1 MTGPFFRLP
10 KAVAVIAFCLIGCSF
25 GPAIEAETSIAQFYT
40 SVTPATD
47 NSPANPDPALTTEF
61 VEPTLPGST
70 LAAPEDTTVVAAPEQ
85 TTTELS
91 PSARRFH
98 YTLSFDVRAAY
109 DDNVTLSHND
119 PVDDLYGRIQAIVTL
134 GLGDTE
140 GGEGNHLG
148 IVYTPSYYFYSDHS
162 NFNAVEHLLRLE
174 GLYRF
179 SRLTLGLIEDIQ
191 SIESSHLESHG
202 TTGTTIN
209 ASNIDI
215 GVRQRLTTY
224 FTRLN
229 ATYDFSGKTS
239 LTAGVDYTTTD
250 YENSISSRTVMATLG
265 IDYKLGPKFGV
276 GLAGSG
282 ARNFVDAPSPDQS
295 FEQINARM
303 TYEIT
308 GKVTANAS
316 GGIEFRQFEGG
327 TSDHTSPVF
336 QVGINYQ
343 PFDGTALALNASRQ
357 NLNSA
362 VLSNQDYASTQ
373 VTATL
378 RQRLF
383 QRLSISVSGGY
394 QNLSYF
400 NTVNGSDTAREDN
413 YYFIQPGID
422 VTITRYWSAG
432 AFYLHRINDSTI
444 TLFGFDENQFGVHSQ
459 VTF

>member
-25 GPAIEAETSIAQFYT
+25 GPAIQAQTSIAPLYT
-40 SVTPATD
+40 SITPATD
-47 NSPANPDPALTTEF
+47 NPPANPDPALTTEF
-61 VEPTLPGST
+61 VEPTLPAST
-70 LAAPEDTTVVAAPEQ
+70 VPVPDDTRVVAAPEH
-85 TTTELS
+85 TTELS

-98 YTLSFDVRAAY
+98 YALSFDVRAAY

-224 FTRLN
+224 FTRPN
-229 ATYDFSGKTS
+229 DTYDFSAKSS
-239 LTAGVDYTTTD
+239 LTACVYYSTTD
-250 YENSISSRTVMATLG
+250 YENSISSRTLMATL
-265 IDYKLGPKFGV
+265 
-276 GLAGSG
+276 A
-282 ARNFVDAPSPDQS
+282 
-295 FEQINARM
+295 
-303 TYEIT
+303 
-308 GKVTANAS
+308 
-316 GGIEFRQFEGG
+316 IE
-327 TSDHTSPVF
+327 
-336 QVGINYQ
+336 Y
-343 PFDGTALALNASRQ
+343 
-357 NLNSA
+357 
-362 VLSNQDYASTQ
+362 
-373 VTATL
+373 
-378 RQRLF
+378 
-383 QRLSISVSGGY
+383 
-394 QNLSYF
+394 
-400 NTVNGSDTAREDN
+400 
-413 YYFIQPGID
+413 
-422 VTITRYWSAG
+422 
-432 AFYLHRINDSTI
+432 
-444 TLFGFDENQFGVHSQ
+444 
-459 VTF
+459 